1 MEKKLKSLGAKILF
15 YPAPVMVVGTYDK
28 EGRPNVM
35 TAAWGG
41 VCCSAPPSIAVSLR
55 KATYSYG
62 NLVERK
68 AFTISIPSE
77 AHMKEADYFGMVSGK
92 NEDKFKATGLT
103 PVRSQ
108 VVDAPYVGEF
118 PFIVEC
124 RLIHTVEIGLHTQF
138 IGEVADIK
146 VDPSVLS
153 ENGTTPDIEKLRPLI
168 FTPESRLYYGVGNLL
183 GKAFSV
189 GKR

>member
-1 MEKKLKSLGAKILF
+1 MEKKSLGAKVLF
-15 YPAPVMVVGTYDK
+15 YPAPVMVVGTYDD

-62 NLVERK
+62 NLVGRK

-77 AHMKEADYFGMVSGK
+77 SNMKEADYFGMVSGK

-103 PVRSQ
+103 PVKSL

-118 PFIVEC
+118 PFVLEC
-124 RLIHTVEIGLHTQF
+124 KLIHTVEIGLHTQF
-138 IGEVADIK
+138 IGEIVDVKA
-146 VDPSVLS
+146 DPSVLS
-153 ENGTTPDIEKLRPLI
+153 ENGTTPDIEKLKPLI
-168 FTPESRLYYGVGNLL
+168 FTPESRYYYGVGGQL

-189 GKR
+189 GKRG

>member
-1 MEKKLKSLGAKILF
+1 MEKKSLGAKVLF
-15 YPAPVMVVGTYDK
+15 YPAPVMVVGTYDR

-35 TAAWGG
+35 TAAWVG
-41 VCCSAPPSIAVSLR
+41 VCCSQPPAVAVSMR

-62 NLVERK
+62 NLVDRK

-77 AHMKEADYFGMVSGK
+77 ANMKDADYFGMVSGR
-92 NEDKFKATGLT
+92 NEDKFRTAGLT
-103 PVRSQ
+103 PVKSQ

-118 PFIVEC
+118 PLIIEC

-138 IGEVADIK
+138 IGEIADIK
-146 VDPSVLS
+146 ADPSVLS
-153 ENGTTPDIEKLRPLI
+153 EDGATPDIEKLKPLI
-168 FTPESRLYYGVGNLL
+168 FTPESRFYYGVGRQL